1 MDTAQSRIDK
11 KGKEKKKYP
20 CAFSGI
26 WYSKNMKEQNG
37 YLVALEKG
45 FDAWSEFSMGRLRF
59 RVKHDGKIHTFSS
72 DSSLLSWI
80 KSL

>member
-1 MDTAQSRIDK
+1 
-11 KGKEKKKYP
+11 
-20 CAFSGI
+20 
-26 WYSKNMKEQNG
+26 MKEQNG

-80 KSL
+80 NSL